1 MISSM
6 ILSMI
11 FSMISSLHAKDSQD
25 FSQDFTQDLVYDL
38 VNDLFTR
45 FKRFTRF
52 FSRDIF
58 HETFFTRF
66 FTIQFNN
73 LPTDRQTDSHAPM
86 LEMLSHLKIKFQC
99 SEIWPNTDLS
109 SPGSL
114 STGQLA
120 VGADN
125 SVYLKFCSMELC
137 RVNNGP
143 TFHFFHVYSIYTYI
157 V

>member
-1 MISSM
+1 M
-6 ILSMI
+6 ILSII
-11 FSMISSLHAKDSQD
+11 FSRDSKDSRD
-25 FSQDFTQDLVYDL
+25 FSQDLVYDL

-45 FKRFTRF
+45 FKRFMRH

-58 HETFFTRF
+58 YETFFTRHF
-66 FTIQFNN
+66 SQDMFHEIFSRFNN

-137 RVNNGP
+137 RVNGK
-143 TFHFFHVYSIYTYI
+143 
-157 V
+157 